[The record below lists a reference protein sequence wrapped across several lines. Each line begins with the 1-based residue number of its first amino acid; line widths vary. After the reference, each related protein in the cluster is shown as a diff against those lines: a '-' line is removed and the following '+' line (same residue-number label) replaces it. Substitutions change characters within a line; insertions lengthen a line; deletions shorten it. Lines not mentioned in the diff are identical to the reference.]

1 MDYLEFE
8 SFFHQLVPLN
18 EQERKIMAEMGSST
32 TVVPH
37 HPPAQEPSPYPG
49 PPNPSQMFLPNYND
63 ELKKGVKRQFDSV
76 SSPDEIVAEEG
87 EKQKTRRANQNL
99 ACRNYRRRK
108 KEYVSELET
117 KISCLEAELDQ
128 LRKENSSFKRG
139 DAFESIDPAL
149 MSMLAEMKQI
159 LEKLDDAVRN
169 NADDKSLSYLLQLF
183 FLSIEKRH
191 SVANKEIDKLVNPLT
206 QAKLATMGYV
216 PAMENPI
223 VSNISGPNGNEWWA
237 VYAQEARMT
246 EEQAR
251 SIRELR
257 ERHWKLDA
265 ELRVERNALDK
276 LIKDFFLQNL
286 KLIPSVR
293 DPKNRFVSGQGNTG
307 LDMGE
312 VIEFARQLNCL
323 KKNFVAQRT
332 LMVDVQA
339 QLNKILTPRQ
349 HALLLLR
356 INASRT
362 FDWPRHVQTLRS
374 AWQLFAEE
382 KS

>member
-18 EQERKIMAEMGSST
+18 EQERKIMTDMGSTSAT
-32 TVVPH
+32 GNNGSH
-37 HPPAQEPSPYPG
+37 SQELQSPYNTQSSG
-49 PPNPSQMFLPNYND
+49 SLFLPNFNQD
-63 ELKKGVKRQFDSV
+63 EHKKGMKR
-76 SSPDEIVAEEG
+76 PLEESELDG
-87 EKQKTRRANQNL
+87 MEENEKQKTRRANQNL

-108 KEYVSELET
+108 KEYVQELET
-117 KISCLEAELDQ
+117 KISGLEAELDQ
-128 LRKENSSFKRG
+128 LRKENSSYKRG
-139 DAFESIDPAL
+139 DAFEAIDPAVL
-149 MSMLAEMKQI
+149 SMLAEMKQI
-159 LEKLDDAVRN
+159 LEKLDDAVKN
-169 NADDKSLSYLLQLF
+169 NADDKLLMYLLQLF
-183 FLSIEKRH
+183 FLAIEKRH
-191 SVANKEIDKLVNPLT
+191 IVANKEIDKLVNPLT

-223 VSNISGPNGNEWWA
+223 VANISGPNGNEWWA
-237 VYAQEARMT
+237 IYAQEARMT

-251 SIRELR
+251 SIKELR

-265 ELRVERNALDK
+265 ELRVERNTLDK
-276 LIKDFFLQNL
+276 AIKDFFLQNL
-286 KLIPSVR
+286 KLIPNGR
-293 DPKNRFVSGQGNTG
+293 DLKNRFVSGTGGG

-332 LMVDVQA
+332 LMLDVQS

-349 HALLLLR
+349 HAMLLLR

-382 KS
+382 KP

>member
-8 SFFHQLVPLN
+8 SFFHQLVPLTDQDRSRMMTDMVAN
-18 EQERKIMAEMGSST
+18 GTPTHE
-32 TVVPH
+32 VP
-37 HPPAQEPSPYPG
+37 PQSG
-49 PPNPSQMFLPNYND
+49 MFLPNYNQD
-63 ELKKGVKRQFDSV
+63 DKKGIKRHFDD
-76 SSPDEIVAEEG
+76 SPDDGGEES
-87 EKQKTRRANQNL
+87 EKQKSRRANQNL

-108 KEYVSELET
+108 KEYVQELET
-117 KISCLEAELDQ
+117 KISSLEAELEQ

-139 DAFESIDPAL
+139 EAFESIDPAL
-149 MSMLAEMKQI
+149 LSMLAEMKQI
-159 LEKLDDAVRN
+159 LEKLDDAVKN
-169 NADDKSLSYLLQLF
+169 NADDKSISYLLQLF
-183 FLSIEKRH
+183 FLAIEKRH
-191 SVANKEIDKLVNPLT
+191 TVANKEIDKLVNPLT

-237 VYAQEARMT
+237 AYAQEARMT

-251 SIRELR
+251 GIRELR
-257 ERHWKLDA
+257 ERHWKLDT

-276 LIKDFFLQNL
+276 CIKDFFLQNL
-286 KLIPSVR
+286 KLIPTVK
-293 DPKNRFVSGQGNTG
+293 DPKNRFVSGSSGGG

-323 KKNFVAQRT
+323 KKNFVAQRV
-332 LMVDVQA
+332 LMIDVQS

-349 HALLLLR
+349 HAILLLR

>member
-8 SFFHQLVPLN
+8 SFFHQLVPLTDQDRRIMTDMAPN
-18 EQERKIMAEMGSST
+18 APHTSSQE
-32 TVVPH
+32 VP
-37 HPPAQEPSPYPG
+37 PQPG
-49 PPNPSQMFLPNYND
+49 VFLPNYND
-63 ELKKGVKRQFDSV
+63 EKKVLGMKRHFDD
-76 SSPDEIVAEEG
+76 SPEEG
-87 EKQKTRRANQNL
+87 LEENEKQKSRRANQNL

-108 KEYVSELET
+108 KEYVQELET
-117 KISCLEAELDQ
+117 KISSLEAELDQ
-128 LRKENSSFKRG
+128 LRKENASFKRG
-139 DAFESIDPAL
+139 EAFESIDPGL
-149 MSMLAEMKQI
+149 LSMLAEMKQI
-159 LEKLDDAVRN
+159 LEKLDEAVKT
-169 NADDKSLSYLLQLF
+169 NADDKSISYLLQLF
-183 FLSIEKRH
+183 FLAIEKRH

-237 VYAQEARMT
+237 AYAQEARMT

-257 ERHWKLDA
+257 ERHWKLDT

-276 LIKDFFLQNL
+276 SIKDFFLQNL
-286 KLIPSVR
+286 KLIPAVK
-293 DPKNRFVSGQGNTG
+293 DPKHRFVSGVGSG

-323 KKNFVAQRT
+323 KKNFVAQRV
-332 LMVDVQA
+332 LMVDVQS

-349 HALLLLR
+349 HAILLLR
-356 INASRT
+356 VNASRT

>member
-1 MDYLEFE
+1 MDILEFE
-8 SFFHQLVPLN
+8 SFFHQLVPHTD
-18 EQERKIMAEMGSST
+18 QERKAMADMNQNATHQDIST
-32 TVVPH
+32 STYPQ
-37 HPPAQEPSPYPG
+37 AQPG
-49 PPNPSQMFLPNYND
+49 MFLPNYTQD
-63 ELKKGVKRQFDSV
+63 DKKGVGVKRRLDDE
-76 SSPDEIVAEEG
+76 SPTDGMEEN
-87 EKQKTRRANQNL
+87 EKQKVRRANQNL

-108 KEYVSELET
+108 KEYVQELET
-117 KISCLEAELDQ
+117 KISSLEAELEQ
-128 LRKENSSFKRG
+128 LRKENSSYKRG
-139 DAFESIDPAL
+139 EAFESIDPAL
-149 MSMLAEMKQI
+149 LSMLAEMKQI
-159 LEKLDDAVRN
+159 LEKLDDAVKT
-169 NADDKSLSYLLQLF
+169 NADDKSISYLLQLF
-183 FLSIEKRH
+183 FLAIEKRH
-191 SVANKEIDKLVNPLT
+191 TVANKEIDKLVNPLT

-237 VYAQEARMT
+237 SYAQEARMT
-246 EEQAR
+246 EDQAR

-265 ELRVERNALDK
+265 ELRVERNTLDK
-276 LIKDFFLQNL
+276 SIKDFFLQNL
-286 KLIPSVR
+286 KLIPAVK
-293 DPKNRFVSGQGNTG
+293 DPKSRFVSGNNGGG

-339 QLNKILTPRQ
+339 QLNKILSPRQ
-349 HALLLLR
+349 HAILLLR

-382 KS
+382 KA

>member
-8 SFFHQLVPLN
+8 SFFHQLVPT
-18 EQERKIMAEMGSST
+18 EQDRLRTMVEGGSSI
-32 TVVPH
+32 
-37 HPPAQEPSPYPG
+37 PPSTAQEVPPQPGVYSPTSAP
-49 PPNPSQMFLPNYND
+49 QTQLFLPNFAQD
-63 ELKKGVKRQFDSV
+63 DKKGNKR
-76 SSPDEIVAEEG
+76 PYEELEEN
-87 EKQKTRRANQNL
+87 EKQKARRANQNL

-117 KISCLEAELDQ
+117 KISSLEAELEQ
-128 LRKENSSFKRG
+128 LRKENSSYKRG
-139 DAFESIDPAL
+139 EAFESIDPAL

-159 LEKLDDAVRN
+159 LEKLDDAVKN
-169 NADDKSLSYLLQLF
+169 NADDKSISYLLQLF
-183 FLSIEKRH
+183 FLAIEKRH
-191 SVANKEIDKLVNPLT
+191 TIANKEIDKLVNPLT

-223 VSNISGPNGNEWWA
+223 VSSISGPSGNEWWA

-257 ERHWKLDA
+257 ERHWKLDT
-265 ELRVERNALDK
+265 ELRVERNTLDRS
-276 LIKDFFLQNL
+276 IKDFFLQNL
-286 KLIPSVR
+286 KLIPNVK
-293 DPKNRFVSGQGNTG
+293 DPKHRFVSGSNGGG

-323 KKNFVAQRT
+323 KKNFVSQRV
-332 LMVDVQA
+332 LMIDVQT

-349 HALLLLR
+349 HAILLLR

-374 AWQLFAEE
+374 AWQLFAED
-382 KS
+382 KA

>member
-18 EQERKIMAEMGSST
+18 DQERRIMNDMGSSSAT
-32 TVVPH
+32 PH
-37 HPPAQEPSPYPG
+37 HINEESSYSVPSG
-49 PPNPSQMFLPNYND
+49 SSQMFLPNYNED
-63 ELKKGVKRQFDSV
+63 KKGVKRQFDE
-76 SSPDEIVAEEG
+76 SSPELAGEEG

-108 KEYVSELET
+108 KEYVQELET
-117 KISCLEAELDQ
+117 KISSLEAELDQ

-149 MSMLAEMKQI
+149 LSMLAEMKQI

-265 ELRVERNALDK
+265 EIRVERNALDK

-293 DPKNRFVSGQGNTG
+293 DPKSRFVSGPGGG

-332 LMVDVQA
+332 LMVDVQT

-349 HALLLLR
+349 HALLILR